1 MSNTDTSIRQAR
13 PRVDA
18 HTGEIRRANLQM
30 LTATRGSKQVL
41 ASLAGMNSS
50 RISLMTSGR
59 KPVSDPFSTAI
70 EDALSLPRGWMD
82 TAHEPGEVSNE
93 TWRTLGGFPE
103 DAIAAREAAARAE
116 QSAADPFMLAA
127 LGAKGGASGKKGTM
141 VNPLFSKPTGQI
153 GPIAEALAK
162 TVIKLSQAEKLS
174 EEQAF
179 ELLGKIISEYG

>member
-1 MSNTDTSIRQAR
+1 MSNTETPLRQAR

-18 HTGEIRRANLQM
+18 QTGEIRRANLQM

-50 RISLMTSGR
+50 RISLMTSAR
-59 KPVSDPFSTAI
+59 KPVSDPFSIAI

-82 TAHEPGEVSNE
+82 TPHEPDEVSNE
-93 TWRTLGGFPE
+93 TWRKLGGFPE
-103 DAIAAREAAARAE
+103 DAVAAREAAARAG
-116 QSAADPFMLAA
+116 QTGTDPFILAA
-127 LGAKGGASGKKGTM
+127 LAAKGRATTSGKQL
-141 VNPLFSKPTGQI
+141 NPLFNKPVGQI

-162 TVIKLSQAEKLS
+162 TIIKLSQSEKLS

-179 ELLGKIISEYG
+179 ELLGKIISDYT

>member
-1 MSNTDTSIRQAR
+1 MSNAETPARQAR

-18 HTGEIRRANLQM
+18 QTGEIRRANLQM

-59 KPVSDPFSTAI
+59 KPVSDPFSIAI

-82 TAHEPGEVSNE
+82 SPRDPGEVSSE
-93 TWRTLGGFPE
+93 TWRKLGGFPE
-103 DAIAAREAAARAE
+103 DAVAAREAAARVE
-116 QSAADPFMLAA
+116 QAGGDPFLLAA
-127 LGAKGGASGKKGTM
+127 LAAKGSAGKSGSNI
-141 VNPLFSKPTGQI
+141 NPLFNKPVGQI

-162 TVIKLSQAEKLS
+162 TVIKLSQTEKLS

>member
-1 MSNTDTSIRQAR
+1 MSNTETPARQAR

-18 HTGEIRRANLQM
+18 QTGEIRRANLQM

-41 ASLAGMNSS
+41 ASLAEMNSS

-59 KPVSDPFSTAI
+59 KPVSDPFSIAI
-70 EDALSLPRGWMD
+70 ESALSLPRGWMD
-82 TAHEPGEVSNE
+82 SPRDPDEVSSE
-93 TWRTLGGFPE
+93 TWRKLGGFPE
-103 DAIAAREAAARAE
+103 DAVAAREAAARVE
-116 QSAADPFMLAA
+116 QAGDDPFLLATLAA
-127 LGAKGGASGKKGTM
+127 KGSAGKRGSTI
-141 VNPLFSKPTGQI
+141 NPLFNKPVGQI

-179 ELLGKIISEYG
+179 ELLGKIINEYG

>member
-1 MSNTDTSIRQAR
+1 MSNTNTTARQAR

-59 KPVSDPFSTAI
+59 KPVSDPFSIAI

-116 QSAADPFMLAA
+116 QSGADPFILAA
-127 LGAKGGASGKKGTM
+127 LGAKSGSGKKGAM
-141 VNPLFSKPTGQI
+141 VNPLFNKPTGQI